1 MCNKIV
7 LLVCRISIP
16 QKKKSHNGTFCP
28 TSIKV
33 INALFCTEERFIA
46 LKILSFK
53 EVVEM

>member
-53 EVVEM
+53 EVVGM